1 MFEQMRPLNNH
12 GNNISSWLLLL
23 VVACFCIWYFGTG
36 TDTNSS
42 HISNRIDATSTNI
55 REAEK
60 TARSARSELER
71 AESFA
76 RSAEERITTSIRYN
90 SELTE
95 SVTDSAKLI
104 TECRKLANEGESI
117 VRSVIL
123 RNQNRTR
130 EAGAGTD

>member
-23 VVACFCIWYFGTG
+23 VVACFCIWYFGT
-36 TDTNSS
+36 DTNSS
-42 HISNRIDATSTNI
+42 HMSERINATTTNI

-60 TARSARSELER
+60 TTRSARSELER
-71 AESFA
+71 AESLT

-95 SVTDSAKLI
+95 SVTDSAELI

-117 VRSVIL
+117 VRSVIA

-130 EAGAGTD
+130 EAGAGTN

>member
-42 HISNRIDATSTNI
+42 HISERNNATTTNI

-60 TARSARSELER
+60 ATRSARSELER

-76 RSAEERITTSIRYN
+76 RKTEERITASTKYN

-95 SVTDSAKLI
+95 SVTNSAELI
-104 TECRKLANEGESI
+104 TECRKLAVQGESI

-123 RNQNRTR
+123 RNQNRTK
-130 EAGAGTD
+130 EAGERTN

>member
-23 VVACFCIWYFGTG
+23 VVACFCIWYCGTG

-42 HISNRIDATSTNI
+42 HISERINATTTNI

-60 TARSARSELER
+60 ATRSARSELER

-76 RSAEERITTSIRYN
+76 RKTEERITASTKYN

-95 SVTDSAKLI
+95 SVTNSAELI
-104 TECRKLANEGESI
+104 TECRKLAVQGESI

-123 RNQNRTR
+123 RNQNRTK
-130 EAGAGTD
+130 EAGERTN

>member
-1 MFEQMRPLNNH
+1 MFDETRPLNNH

-42 HISNRIDATSTNI
+42 HISQRINATTTNI

-60 TARSARSELER
+60 ATRSARSELER

-76 RSAEERITTSIRYN
+76 RKTEERITASTKYN

-95 SVTDSAKLI
+95 SVTNSAELI
-104 TECRKLANEGESI
+104 TECRKLAVQGESI
-117 VRSVIL
+117 VRSVIA

-130 EAGAGTD
+130 EAGAGTN